1 MYYGLHQ
8 ITSNLTNGIVDARF
22 IAIINVGVESPVG
35 QVAMIPLLAWIARN
49 APLKYKATFFAVFA
63 SFTNLALSA
72 RELFTKYIN
81 ELFVVKRQVLE
92 PNTKAVIINADYSNL
107 DSILIIVAICTL
119 VIPVLTILVI
129 QKSRLNTK
137 D

>member
-1 MYYGLHQ
+1 
-8 ITSNLTNGIVDARF
+8 
-22 IAIINVGVESPVG
+22 
-35 QVAMIPLLAWIARN
+35 MIPLLAWIARN

-81 ELFVVKRQVLE
+81 EFFVVKRQVLK
-92 PNTKAVIINADYSNL
+92 PNTKEVMVNADYSNL

-119 VIPVLTILVI
+119 VIPILTVLAVSYTHLT
-129 QKSRLNTK
+129 LPTK
-137 D
+137 RIV

>member
-1 MYYGLHQ
+1 
-8 ITSNLTNGIVDARF
+8 
-22 IAIINVGVESPVG
+22 
-35 QVAMIPLLAWIARN
+35 MIPLLAWIARN

-81 ELFVVKRQVLE
+81 QTFVVERQVIE
-92 PNTKAVIINADYSNL
+92 PVTKEVLINADYTNL
-107 DSILIIVAICTL
+107 DNILIIVSLCTL
-119 VIPVLTILVI
+119 IIPIITILLI
-129 QKSRLNTK
+129 QKSKFSSK